1 MMFRT
6 HIAVGFLIG
15 LFLLQIL
22 NPVNQILFIFLML
35 LGAALP
41 DIDHPESKIDSK
53 IKVVGFL
60 FEHRGFFHSL
70 FAVLLLYLLLLHY
83 IDSASVGVY
92 IFAITAGYLSHVVT
106 DSITKEGI
114 MPFHPIS
121 KFRVSGFIKTGRI
134 TEYVFLVII
143 LAVSL
148 WKLFS
153 VY

>member
-41 DIDHPESKIDSK
+41 DIEHPESKIGSK

>member
-15 LFLLQIL
+15 LLLLPVLQ
-22 NPVNQILFIFLML
+22 PVNQILFMFLIL

-41 DIDHPESKIDSK
+41 DIDHPESKIGSR

-70 FAVLLLYLLLLHY
+70 FAVLLVYLLLLY
-83 IDSASVGVY
+83 YMSSVSYSAY
-92 IFAITAGYLSHVVT
+92 IFALVAGYLSHILA
-106 DSITKEGI
+106 DSVTKEGI

-121 KFRVSGFIKTGRI
+121 KFRISGFIRTGRGF
-134 TEYVFLVII
+134 EYII
-143 LAVSL
+143 LILVLAFSL